1 MNADERIKY
10 LNTILSEKEQ
20 AKLITEWL
28 DTQVD
33 LLHSL
38 YENRGIYFYPNGEG
52 GEQVPL
58 IQACTPMSL
67 DPGVQL
73 YFNGCSKV
81 EFERIARLINVPIEY
96 EDLDADLTYGLK
108 TKGKFF
114 YKGITFFAL
123 FK

>member
-20 AKLITEWL
+20 TKLITEWL
-28 DTQVD
+28 DTQVE

-38 YENRGIYFYPNGEG
+38 YENRGIYFYTKDEDR
-52 GEQVPL
+52 EQVPL

-67 DPGVQL
+67 DQGVQL
-73 YFNGCSKV
+73 YFNGGSKV
-81 EFERIARLINVPIEY
+81 EFERIARLIGVPIEY
-96 EDLDADLTYGLK
+96 EDLGDDPAYGLK
-108 TKGKFF
+108 TRGKFF

-123 FK
+123 FR